1 MEKYKF
7 DLKKLYSLCIFFICF
22 VLLFFSDTI
31 SQYVMVKVK
40 EEIMPVLNK
49 CDKNEWS
56 IIQELIP
63 ATGMEMD
70 LFYKG
75 WDYGTTNN
83 ENSESEVMY
92 LAEQYYNNQS
102 NLVYQEDIVIEENI
116 VAESLEEDHISG
128 LDTEVHVEATATE
141 EIENEDVVME
151 TSTTPVS
158 SAVTY
163 SIEQLSDFEFLVSN
177 CYLVDSST
185 SVNPDELDASN
196 LLGMDMSVDLSG
208 EDYKVLIYHTH
219 GSESFIDSRPGV
231 TEDTVIG
238 VGDELTRLLESY
250 GIKVYHDR
258 NIYDMVDG
266 VLDRSYAYD
275 LSGDSVDDILA
286 QYPSIEVVIDLH
298 RDGVRDDLHLVKDI
312 NGLPTAQIMFVN
324 GVSRLNVNGDIDYLY
339 NPNKISN
346 LAFSLQMY
354 LEGKAT
360 YGDLMR
366 RIYIRGYCFNLDKM
380 PRAALVEVGAQTNT
394 VQEAK
399 NAMIPLANIIYNVL
413 SGSE

>member
-1 MEKYKF
+1 MGKYKF
-7 DLKKLYSLCIFFICF
+7 DLKKLYSICIFCICF
-22 VLLFFSDTI
+22 LLLLFSDVI
-31 SQYVMVKVK
+31 SKYIMSDIKT
-40 EEIMPVLNK
+40 EMMPVLNEGT
-49 CDKNEWS
+49 NGEWN
-56 IIQELIP
+56 IMFELIP
-63 ATGMEMD
+63 VTGMEAY
-70 LFYKG
+70 LFCEQQEYI
-75 WDYGTTNN
+75 NN
-83 ENSESEVMY
+83 KDNNSHKEVMY
-92 LAEQYYNNQS
+92 LAEQYYINQNPNENTES
-102 NLVYQEDIVIEENI
+102 QITGENAVIETSEEGNTSEAVTVEETQPENI
-116 VAESLEEDHISG
+116 VM
-128 LDTEVHVEATATE
+128 EA
-141 EIENEDVVME
+141 
-151 TSTTPVS
+151 STTPVS

-163 SIEQLSDFEFLVSN
+163 SIEELSDFEFLVSN

-185 SVNPDELDASN
+185 SVNPDELNASN
-196 LLGMDMSVDLSG
+196 LLNMDMSVDLSG
-208 EDYKVLIYHTH
+208 QDYKVLIYHTH
-219 GSESFIDSRPGV
+219 GSEAFADSRAGV

-258 NIYDMVDG
+258 NVYDMIDG
-266 VLDRSYAYD
+266 ELDRSHAYD

-298 RDGVRDDLHLVKDI
+298 RDGVREDLHLVTDI
-312 NGLPTAQIMFVN
+312 NGLPTAKLMFVN

-399 NAMIPLANIIYNVL
+399 NAMIPLADIIYDVL
-413 SGSE
+413 SGGE